1 MDTDLFDILCNIDQC
16 RHLIPEGSYIDLCR
30 SLKRIR
36 EKLKAEKKKASKLK
50 SGNLGFSWMDKIRLV
65 ERLIMIGE

>member
-36 EKLKAEKKKASKLK
+36 EKLKAEKKKASQRQAKRRFSYVTGICMGLLTKLTK
-50 SGNLGFSWMDKIRLV
+50 G
-65 ERLIMIGE
+65 

>member
-30 SLKRIR
+30 SLKRIH
-36 EKLKAEKKKASKLK
+36 EKLKAEKKKLHKDK
-50 SGNLGFSWMDKIRLV
+50 RNGGFYTWLGYVLDSLQS
-65 ERLIMIGE
+65 

>member
-30 SLKRIR
+30 SLKRIH
-36 EKLKAEKKKASKLK
+36 EKLKAEKKKASQRQAKRRFLYVTGICIGLFAKLTK
-50 SGNLGFSWMDKIRLV
+50 G
-65 ERLIMIGE
+65 